1 MRGAYGR
8 WGTQCWRAAAG
19 LGVLAASAC
28 APGAPDLLAR
38 GEEVYELHCLGCHQA
53 SGNGVPRMTP
63 PLAGSEWLAGDP
75 DRLVRIVLA
84 GLEGPIEVA
93 GEEYDAVMG
102 AQAYLSDEDVA
113 AVLTYV
119 RHRFA
124 PGEPAIRPDQVAGV
138 RSRLTSQQAAS
149 AATEEDVP

>member
-1 MRGAYGR
+1 MHGR
-8 WGTQCWRAAAG
+8 SRSPARWALALIAAG
-19 LGVLAASAC
+19 AC
-28 APGAPDLLAR
+28 TSGRDAEQVLAR
-38 GEEVYELHCLGCHQA
+38 GKEVYELHCLGCHQA
-53 SGNGVPRMTP
+53 SGRGVPRMTP
-63 PLAGSEWLAGDP
+63 PLVGSEWLSGDP

-119 RHRFA
+119 RERFA
-124 PGEPAIRPDQVAGV
+124 SGASPVRPGLVAEV
-138 RSRLTSQQAAS
+138 RSQLTPPR
-149 AATEEDVP
+149 EETR